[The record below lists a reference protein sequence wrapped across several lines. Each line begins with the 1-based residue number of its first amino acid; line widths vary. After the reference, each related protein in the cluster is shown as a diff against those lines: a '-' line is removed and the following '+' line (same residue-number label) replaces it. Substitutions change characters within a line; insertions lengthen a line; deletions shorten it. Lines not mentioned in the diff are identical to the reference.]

1 MSIPKISTFDFEQLS
16 YSSELK
22 TTRAGGKCAQVGY
35 GAGKAQVKFQLGDSM
50 REPLLCKWGADY
62 ASREEATKDKPK
74 RVIKL
79 TLTDK
84 AKNFLERFEAT
95 TLAAA
100 EANSMAW
107 FKKKK
112 PTAMYQ
118 SKIKPD
124 SEHGTDFVLLKLDDY
139 SDEAEKHT
147 FVETIMW
154 KNGKRTEAVPGT
166 IEDITP
172 GSMVLATVRVQGG
185 VYFQNTG
192 YGTSLVAE
200 TVLVIKGAEVP
211 SQASSYDRAKI
222 DYGSDVEMAESN
234 DNDEEE
240 DGVESD

>member
-16 YSSELK
+16 YSPELR
-22 TTRAGGKCAQVGY
+22 TTRAGGKCAQLGY

-50 REPLLCKWGADY
+50 REALLCKWGADY
-62 ASREEATKDKPK
+62 ASREEASKPEPK

-100 EANSMAW
+100 EDNSMAW

-112 PTAMYQ
+112 PTGMYN
-118 SKIKPD
+118 SRIKSD
-124 SEHGTDFVLLKLDDY
+124 GEHGTDFVLLRLEEYNQDP
-139 SDEAEKHT
+139 EKRT
-147 FVETIMW
+147 LVETIMW
-154 KNGKRTEAVPGT
+154 KNGKRTEPVPGT

-172 GSMVLATVRVQGG
+172 GSMVLATVRVQNG

-200 TVLVIKGAEVP
+200 TVLVVKDAEAP
-211 SQASSYDRAKI
+211 SQPSSYGRAKI
-222 DYGSDVEMAESN
+222 DYGSDVEMAGSN

-240 DGVESD
+240 DELSDA